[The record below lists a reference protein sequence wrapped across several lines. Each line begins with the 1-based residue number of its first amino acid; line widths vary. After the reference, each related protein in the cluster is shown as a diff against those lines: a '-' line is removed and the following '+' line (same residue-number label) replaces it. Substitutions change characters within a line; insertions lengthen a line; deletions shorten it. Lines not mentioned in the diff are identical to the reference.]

1 LLNEQKGT
9 LEPLYQTSKK
19 DITSP
24 LINRGIIWH
33 VAQSGQVVMTNDA
46 AKDPYYIPKVD
57 DLDDQPPHSIASV
70 PLRAQNKI
78 VGVLTLYNKE
88 DGRFTDEDVERLKAF
103 ANPVTTAIQ
112 NARLFED
119 AQQQRLAIQA
129 MARTLSQPIIF
140 MDENGRVLVS
150 NEAAHTIL
158 DNYMTELFA
167 GLSTARGET
176 KEIEIGEKTY
186 LATAQHLSEVGTII
200 VMQDITYVKQLEQD
214 RAEFMRALSHD
225 LKSPLTSIRGF
236 AQLLKRVMEV
246 NERGEQ
252 YIEKIVSSSD
262 RMLDMVNQLL
272 QVARSE
278 EIEVESIPCNLD
290 VIIKKS
296 LGDVE
301 GAALHKSIKLTYEVK
316 GEPYQILGDE
326 MRLYHMALN
335 LVDNA
340 IKYSPEHT
348 TVSVQ
353 LTYNKVEVV
362 LHVYDEGPG
371 IAEEDLERVFDKY
384 YRGAKAKA
392 QPGAGVGLSVVA
404 SIAAAHGG
412 RATVRNRPEGGAA
425 FLISLPGSL
434 RVKLEPTPQ

>member
-1 LLNEQKGT
+1 
-9 LEPLYQTSKK
+9 
-19 DITSP
+19 
-24 LINRGIIWH
+24 
-33 VAQSGQVVMTNDA
+33 
-46 AKDPYYIPKVD
+46 
-57 DLDDQPPHSIASV
+57 
-70 PLRAQNKI
+70 LRTQNKV
-78 VGVLTLYNKE
+78 VGVLTLYNKAN
-88 DGRFTDEDVERLKAF
+88 GHFTDEDVDRLKAF
-103 ANPVTTAIQ
+103 ANPITTAIQ
-112 NARLFED
+112 NARLFEE
-119 AQQQRLAIQA
+119 AQQQRTAIQA
-129 MARTLSQPIIF
+129 MASTLSQPLIF
-140 MDENGRVLVS
+140 MDENNRVLVS
-150 NEAAHTIL
+150 NEAAHAIL
-158 DNYMTELFA
+158 DSHMTELFA
-167 GLSTARGET
+167 GLSTANGET
-176 KEIEIGEKTY
+176 REIEIGEKTY
-186 LATAQHLSEVGTII
+186 LATAQHLRDVGTII
-200 VMQDITYVKQLEQD
+200 VMQDITYVKQLERD

-278 EIEVESIPCNLD
+278 EIEVESEPCNLD
-290 VIIKKS
+290 LIVKKS

-301 GAALHKSIKLTYEVK
+301 GAALHKSIKLTYEMN

-340 IKYSPEHT
+340 IKYSPERT
-348 TVSVQ
+348 TVAVSLAFNELEVR
-353 LTYNKVEVV
+353 LKVC
-362 LHVYDEGPG
+362 DDGPG

-392 QPGAGVGLSVVA
+392 LPGAGVGLSVVA
-404 SIAAAHGG
+404 SIATAHGG

-425 FLISLPGSL
+425 FLVVLPGTL
-434 RVKLEPTPQ
+434 RVKSEPEPQ

>member
-1 LLNEQKGT
+1 
-9 LEPLYQTSKK
+9 
-19 DITSP
+19 
-24 LINRGIIWH
+24 
-33 VAQSGQVVMTNDA
+33 
-46 AKDPYYIPKVD
+46 
-57 DLDDQPPHSIASV
+57 
-70 PLRAQNKI
+70 
-78 VGVLTLYNKE
+78 
-88 DGRFTDEDVERLKAF
+88 
-103 ANPVTTAIQ
+103 
-112 NARLFED
+112 
-119 AQQQRLAIQA
+119 
-129 MARTLSQPIIF
+129 
-140 MDENGRVLVS
+140 
-150 NEAAHTIL
+150 
-158 DNYMTELFA
+158 
-167 GLSTARGET
+167 
-176 KEIEIGEKTY
+176 
-186 LATAQHLSEVGTII
+186 
-200 VMQDITYVKQLEQD
+200 
-214 RAEFMRALSHD
+214 
-225 LKSPLTSIRGF
+225 
-236 AQLLKRVMEV
+236 
-246 NERGEQ
+246 
-252 YIEKIVSSSD
+252 
-262 RMLDMVNQLL
+262 
-272 QVARSE
+272 
-278 EIEVESIPCNLD
+278 
-290 VIIKKS
+290 
-296 LGDVE
+296 
-301 GAALHKSIKLTYEVK
+301 LTYEVK